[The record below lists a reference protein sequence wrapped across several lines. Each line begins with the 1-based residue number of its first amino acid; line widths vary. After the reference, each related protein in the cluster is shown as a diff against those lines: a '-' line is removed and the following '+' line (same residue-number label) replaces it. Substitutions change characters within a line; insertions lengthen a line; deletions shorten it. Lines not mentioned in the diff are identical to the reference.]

1 MKIILILPVL
11 LILIS
16 CSAREKVD
24 ELSLEFKEKYE
35 NLPNYETLSA
45 KKLSWHDALNMLDN
59 NPEYRKAKQEVKNA
73 QFRIGKTWRD
83 LIPIL
88 DIGHYYNAPLKWS
101 NNADTYNDFNIN
113 VFFSLPQL
121 INMPI
126 EHYTN
131 SLMAIK
137 ADTAARMKKRELEAK
152 LYELFKKYRLLEHE
166 IALSHEL
173 NIKNEA
179 EKKEKQKG
187 FEAKK
192 RALWLQ
198 LARLTNDYSARWI
211 PDCSDLP
218 KVRLNKYQRLAKSP
232 DKLFLATLAL
242 EHEASRL
249 RKLGVFIRFL
259 PSPHLNFYSPTL
271 FSSSGGELGGFMKN
285 ADDIRVN
292 LNTYVQLDTKGEIYH
307 DYQIAKED
315 HELTAQ
321 SLTQKMMEHKEK
333 IHRVLK
339 SWEEYEEWK
348 RTVNEYVAF
357 KNKQGVSSAKEGI
370 ELQKES
376 LEIEKLRLD
385 QETSNLERECAFIQE
400 YGWGDDA

>member
-1 MKIILILPVL
+1 
-11 LILIS
+11 
-16 CSAREKVD
+16 
-24 ELSLEFKEKYE
+24 
-35 NLPNYETLSA
+35 
-45 KKLSWHDALNMLDN
+45 
-59 NPEYRKAKQEVKNA
+59 
-73 QFRIGKTWRD
+73 
-83 LIPIL
+83 
-88 DIGHYYNAPLKWS
+88 
-101 NNADTYNDFNIN
+101 
-113 VFFSLPQL
+113 
-121 INMPI
+121 
-126 EHYTN
+126 
-131 SLMAIK
+131 
-137 ADTAARMKKRELEAK
+137 
-152 LYELFKKYRLLEHE
+152 
-166 IALSHEL
+166 
-173 NIKNEA
+173 
-179 EKKEKQKG
+179 
-187 FEAKK
+187 
-192 RALWLQ
+192 
-198 LARLTNDYSARWI
+198 
-211 PDCSDLP
+211 
-218 KVRLNKYQRLAKSP
+218 
-232 DKLFLATLAL
+232 
-242 EHEASRL
+242 
-249 RKLGVFIRFL
+249 
-259 PSPHLNFYSPTL
+259 
-271 FSSSGGELGGFMKN
+271 MKN